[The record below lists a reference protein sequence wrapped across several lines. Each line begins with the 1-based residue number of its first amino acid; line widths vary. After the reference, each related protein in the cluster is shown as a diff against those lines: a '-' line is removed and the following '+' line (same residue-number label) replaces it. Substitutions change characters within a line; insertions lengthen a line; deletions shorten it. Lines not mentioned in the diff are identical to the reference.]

1 MSSPAVGSLING
13 IVSYYGNYPSSEHI
27 ICDVTLKSSN
37 INAFTNNLS
46 CRNNTIKFNRQN
58 IKTQLLHRYNSGL
71 NFTFDGH
78 INLHF
83 K

>member
-1 MSSPAVGSLING
+1 MSSPAVDSLING
-13 IVSYYGNYPSSEHI
+13 IVSYYGNYPSKEHI
-27 ICDVTLKSSN
+27 MSDLILESSN
-37 INAFTNNLS
+37 LNGFTNNLS
-46 CRNNTIKFNRQN
+46 CRNNTIRFNRQN
-58 IKTQLLHRYNSGL
+58 IKSQLLHRYNNNL